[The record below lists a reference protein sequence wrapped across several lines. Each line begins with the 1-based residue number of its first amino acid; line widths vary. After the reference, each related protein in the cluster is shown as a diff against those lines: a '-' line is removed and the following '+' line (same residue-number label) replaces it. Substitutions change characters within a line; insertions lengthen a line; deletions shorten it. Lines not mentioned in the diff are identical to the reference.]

1 MTHNTDVPRDV
12 LCEFTEFFLIMTLKD
27 YLIYKNPHFSIWL
40 QEYLSI
46 INQVHDILIIVS

>member
-40 QEYLSI
+40 QEYLPI
-46 INQVHDILIIVS
+46 INEVHYILIIVS